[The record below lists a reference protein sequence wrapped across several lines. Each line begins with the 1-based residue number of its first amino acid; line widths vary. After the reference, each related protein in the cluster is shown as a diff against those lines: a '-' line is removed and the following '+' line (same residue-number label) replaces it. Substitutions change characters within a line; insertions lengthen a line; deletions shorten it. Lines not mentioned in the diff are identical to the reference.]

1 MNNYIL
7 EAFLLSDHTI
17 AIDFHKFE
25 QGGRLFIFGVS
36 GSGKT
41 SVGKMIEKKYRVAV
55 CNLDSAWDIFEDKKL
70 PPKGHPKRAEMFK
83 AARKQMAEMVRDK
96 RGCRVVEGIQFVFPP
111 LNKFM
116 PLYMK
121 EACIIMGK
129 SAVKGAWDASIRN
142 AKNKGFIIFLRSL
155 KGQYGTNRDMIRA
168 LDSFRSIR
176 IKNSEQVSNTI

>member
-7 EAFLLSDHTI
+7 EAFLLSDQTI

-41 SVGKMIEKKYRVAV
+41 SVGKMIEKKYRVPV
-55 CNLDSAWDIFEDKKL
+55 CNLDSAWEKKKL
-70 PPKGHPKRAEMFK
+70 PPKGNPEREEMFK
-83 AARKQMAEMVRDK
+83 AARKQMAEMIRDK
-96 RGCRVVEGIQFVFPP
+96 RKCRVVEGIQFVFPP

-142 AKNKGFIIFLRSL
+142 AKKRGFNIFFKSL
-155 KGQYGTNRDMIRA
+155 KGQYRTNRDMIKA
-168 LDSFRSIR
+168 LDSFRSR
-176 IKNSEQVSNTI
+176 KIKNSEQVSNTI